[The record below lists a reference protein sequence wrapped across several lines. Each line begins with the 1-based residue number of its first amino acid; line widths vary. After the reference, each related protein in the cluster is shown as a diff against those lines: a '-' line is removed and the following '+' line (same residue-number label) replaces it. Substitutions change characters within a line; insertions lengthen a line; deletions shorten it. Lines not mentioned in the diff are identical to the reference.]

1 MLVYGTRYEH
11 SWAKIGDDKI
21 WEKTEV
27 KLLGVTVNIKH
38 KFDSHIANICFKANQ
53 KLIVSSRLAKLSA
66 FGKTR
71 F

>member
-1 MLVYGTRYEH
+1 MIKSG
-11 SWAKIGDDKI
+11 K
-21 WEKTEV
+21 KTEV